1 MAANY
6 GLLGEHLSH
15 SYSKQIHEA
24 LADYTYDLI
33 ELTKEGVKE
42 FMTAKEFSAVNV
54 TIPYKTEVI
63 PYLDFIDDRAKK
75 IGAVNTVVNRNG
87 CLTGYNTDYYGFLY
101 TLQKNNIK
109 IAGEKVLVLGNGG
122 AAKAILAVLSDLSA
136 KEIVIVKR
144 TSGDGVCSY
153 EEAYALHSDATVLVN
168 TSPVGMYPKTDE
180 TPTALTAFPH
190 LKAVVDIIYNPEVT
204 MLLAEAKDRS
214 LIAVNGL
221 EMLVAQ
227 AFYAVQYFLD
237 TTLDEARIEEVT
249 QMIKE
254 TLY

>member
-1 MAANY
+1 MATKY

-15 SYSKQIHEA
+15 SYSKPIHEA

-33 ELTKEGVKE
+33 ELTKEEVKE

-63 PYLDFIDDRAKK
+63 PYLDKLDDRAQK
-75 IGAVNTVVNRNG
+75 IGAVNTVVNKNG
-87 CLTGYNTDYYGFLY
+87 RLTGYNTDYYGFLY

-109 IAGEKVLVLGNGG
+109 ITGEKVLVLGNGG
-122 AAKAILAVLSDLSA
+122 AAKAVLAVLSDLNA

-144 TSGDGVCSY
+144 NSGEGICSY
-153 EEAYALHSDATVLVN
+153 EEAYALHSDATVLIN
-168 TSPVGMYPKTDE
+168 TSPVGMYPHTDE
-180 TPTALTAFPH
+180 TPTPLTPFPN
-190 LKAVVDIIYNPEVT
+190 LTAVVDLIYNPEVT
-204 MLLAEAKDRS
+204 KLLAEAKDRG

-221 EMLVAQ
+221 EMLVSQ

-237 TTLDEARIEEVT
+237 RKLDEAKIEEVT
-249 QMIKE
+249 RMIRE

>member
-1 MAANY
+1 MAATY

-15 SYSKQIHEA
+15 SYSKQIHKA

-33 ELTKEGVKE
+33 ELTKEELKE
-42 FMTAKEFSAVNV
+42 FMTAKKFSAVNV

-63 PYLDFIDDRAKK
+63 PYLDVLDDRAKK

-87 CLTGYNTDYYGFLY
+87 ILTGYNTDYYGFYY

-122 AAKAILAVLSDLSA
+122 AAKAVLAVLSDLSA

-144 TSGDGVCSY
+144 TSGEGVCSY
-153 EEAYALHSDATVLVN
+153 EEAYNLHSDATVLIN
-168 TSPVGMYPKTDE
+168 TSPVGMYPKVDE
-180 TPTALTAFPH
+180 TPTSLTPFPN
-190 LKAVVDIIYNPEVT
+190 LAAVVDLIYNPEVT
-204 MLLAEAKDRS
+204 KLLAEATDRG

-221 EMLVAQ
+221 EMLVSQ

-237 TTLDEARIEEVT
+237 TKLPESKIEEVT
-249 QMIKE
+249 RMIRK

>member
-1 MAANY
+1 MAEIY

-33 ELTKEGVKE
+33 ELSKKELKE
-42 FMTAKEFSAVNV
+42 FMTAKDFAAVNV
-54 TIPYKTEVI
+54 TIPYKKDVI
-63 PYLDFIDDRAKK
+63 PFLDEMDDRAKK
-75 IGAVNTVVNRNG
+75 IGAVNTIVNKQG
-87 CLTGYNTDYYGFLY
+87 TLYGYNTDYYGFLY

-109 IAGEKVLVLGNGG
+109 ITGEKVLVLGNGG
-122 AAKAILAVLSDLSA
+122 AAKAVLAVLSDLSA

-144 TSGDGVCSY
+144 TSGEGICSY
-153 EEAYALHSDATVLVN
+153 EEAYVLHSDATVLIN
-168 TSPVGMYPKTDE
+168 TSPVGMYPHTCE
-180 TPTALTAFPH
+180 TPTPLTPFPN
-190 LKAVVDIIYNPEVT
+190 LTAVVDLIYNPEVT
-204 MLLAEAKDRS
+204 RLLAEAKDRG

-221 EMLVAQ
+221 EMLVSQ

-237 TTLDEARIEEVT
+237 TKLNEDKIEEVT
-249 QMIKE
+249 QMIRE

>member
-24 LADYTYDLI
+24 LADYTYELI
-33 ELTKEGVKE
+33 ELSKEGLKD
-42 FMTAKEFSAVNV
+42 FMVTKNFAAVNV
-54 TIPYKTEVI
+54 TIPYKKEVI
-63 PYLDFIDDRAKK
+63 PYLDMMDDRAKK
-75 IGAVNTVVNRNG
+75 IGAVNTIVNQNG
-87 CLTGYNTDYYGFLY
+87 KLCGYNTDYYGFLY
-101 TLQKNNIK
+101 TLQKNNIT
-109 IAGEKVLVLGNGG
+109 ITGQKVLVLGNGG
-122 AAKAILAVLSDLSA
+122 AAQAILAVLHDLSA

-144 TSGDGVCSY
+144 TSEDSICSY
-153 EEAYALHSDATVLVN
+153 EEAYALHSDATVLIN
-168 TSPVGMYPKTDE
+168 TSPVGMYPKVDE
-180 TPTALTAFPH
+180 TPTSLTPFPN
-190 LKAVVDIIYNPEVT
+190 LTAVVDIIYNPEVT
-204 MLLAEAKDRS
+204 KLLADAKARG

-237 TTLDEARIEEVT
+237 RSLDEAKIEEVT
-249 QMIKE
+249 EMIRK